1 MTIEIDGAQGEGGGQ
16 ILRTAL
22 TLSMCTGKPIRIN
35 NIRAK
40 RAKPGLLRQHLTAVQ
55 AATAISSAKVE
66 GVQIGSTCLSFAPQ
80 TIQGGKYRF
89 SIGTAGSCT
98 LVLQTI
104 LPALLMAKQASE
116 IHLSGG
122 THNSNAPPFHF
133 LQQAFLPLL
142 HKMGAKIDFNL
153 IRFGFY
159 PAGGGE
165 IRAHIQGGAA
175 LKPLHLLARGNLNQT
190 FAESFFAALPA
201 HIAQRELAI
210 VQQDM
215 DWQNEQL
222 LLREIHKNQGP
233 GNVLLLNLNHE
244 HVIEVFSGFGERGV
258 SAEAVA
264 EKTIAAARRYLSS
277 TAAVS
282 GYLADQLLLP
292 MALAG
297 GGSFTTHEWSEH
309 AETNAAVVQRFLAVN
324 IVTETLDEGV
334 IKVTVTAKDSV

>member
-22 TLSMCTGKPIRIN
+22 TLSMCTGQPIHIN

-55 AATAISSAKVE
+55 AAAAISSAAVD
-66 GVQIGSTCLSFAPQ
+66 GAHLGSTDLSFAPQ
-80 TIQGGKYRF
+80 AIQGGKYRF

-104 LPALLMAKQASE
+104 LPALLMAKQVSE

-122 THNSNAPPFHF
+122 THNPSAPPFHF
-133 LQQAFLPLL
+133 LQRAFLPLL
-142 HKMGAKIDFNL
+142 HKMGAEVELDL

-165 IRAHIQGGAA
+165 IRANIQGGAA
-175 LKPLHLLARGNLNQT
+175 LKPLHLPARGDLT
-190 FAESFFAALPA
+190 HAFAESFFAGLPL

-210 VQQDM
+210 VQQNM
-215 DWQNEQL
+215 AWQDKQL
-222 LLREIHKNQGP
+222 LLREVNKNQGI
-233 GNVLLLNLNHE
+233 GNALLLNLSHE
-244 HVIEVFSGFGERGV
+244 HVTEVFSGFGERGV

-264 EKTIAAARRYLSS
+264 EKAITAAQRYLSS
-277 TAAVS
+277 TAAV
-282 GYLADQLLLP
+282 GEYLADQLLLP

-297 GGSFTTHEWSEH
+297 GGSFTTNKWSEH
-309 AETNAAVVQRFLAVN
+309 AATNAAVIQQFLAVN
-324 IVTETLDEGV
+324 TQHEKLGDGLVN
-334 IKVTVTAKDSV
+334 VTVRA

>member
-1 MTIEIDGAQGEGGGQ
+1 MIIELDGAQGEGGGQ

-22 TLSMCTGKPIRIN
+22 SLSMCTGQPIRIN

-55 AATAISSAKVE
+55 AAAAISSATVD
-66 GVQIGSTCLSFAPQ
+66 GVYLGSTGLSFAPQ
-80 TIQGGKYRF
+80 AIQGGKYRF

-98 LVLQTI
+98 LVLQTL
-104 LPALLMAKQASE
+104 LPALLMANQDSE

-122 THNSNAPPFHF
+122 THNANAPPFHF
-133 LQQAFLPLL
+133 LQRAFLPLL
-142 HKMGAKIDFNL
+142 HKMGAEIDVNL

-175 LKPLHLLARGNLNQT
+175 LKPLHLLARGNLNQS
-190 FAESFFAALPA
+190 FSESFFASLPV

-210 VQQDM
+210 VKQGM
-215 DWQNEQL
+215 GWQEEQL

-233 GNVLLLNLNHE
+233 GNVLLLNVDHE
-244 HVIEVFSGFGERGV
+244 HVTEVFSGFGERGV

-264 EKTIAAARRYLSS
+264 EKTIAVA
-277 TAAVS
+277 
-282 GYLADQLLLP
+282 
-292 MALAG
+292 
-297 GGSFTTHEWSEH
+297 
-309 AETNAAVVQRFLAVN
+309 
-324 IVTETLDEGV
+324 
-334 IKVTVTAKDSV
+334 